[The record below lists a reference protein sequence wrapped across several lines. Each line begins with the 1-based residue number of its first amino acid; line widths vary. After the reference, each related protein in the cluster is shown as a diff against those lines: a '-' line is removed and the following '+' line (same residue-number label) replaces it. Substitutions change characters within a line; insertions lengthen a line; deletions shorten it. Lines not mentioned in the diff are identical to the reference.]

1 MQTVFSLHLSGGY
14 LKHGEKRT
22 VKIILN
28 NETYE
33 VILTSVNFNQKNYP
47 DHKDMWQILYA
58 QNGSFANTLKNIFSS
73 SYSFFAEVRESKNP
87 KKKIL
92 PEKKEFI
99 VLYTT
104 NLKDTFFMDT
114 IFAGQLLRLKEV
126 GACPYLNRSLPDA
139 RFKR

>member
-47 DHKDMWQILYA
+47 DHKDMWQIVYA
-58 QNGSFANTLKNIFSS
+58 QNGVFANTLKNIFSS

-87 KKKIL
+87 KKKFL
-92 PEKKEFI
+92 PEKKRI
-99 VLYTT
+99 YRTVYD
-104 NLKDTFFMDT
+104 K
-114 IFAGQLLRLKEV
+114 
-126 GACPYLNRSLPDA
+126 
-139 RFKR
+139 FKRHFFYGHNFGG